1 MDASGLVA
9 VGARY
14 YDPGIGRF
22 ISVDP
27 VMDLTDPQQWNA
39 YSYANNNPLTWSD
52 PSGMIP
58 IGAGHVGYNPRQKN
72 DKRKYD
78 TCTHS
83 TSCEKTV
90 SRGGHPVRVR
100 VSYTKRAYNYF
111 SRQKNATTSIHTN
124 RTRVGSWSK
133 AAGDAAARAG
143 AASDLAGAT
152 WEQKR
157 HEKSK
162 LKLNSGN
169 PARRAADR
177 ARWSALRNSTFVRG
191 ATRFASNP
199 FVKRAGVA
207 GALLGYGAGLEK
219 YSYENGGDV
228 QLASVQA
235 GVDVAAGIAGAA
247 LGAKLGAGIGAFGG
261 PLGAV
266 VGAGVGALV
275 GGVAFA
281 WASGKAND
289 HVSSMRRESIWG

>member
-111 SRQKNATTSIHTN
+111 SSQKNATT
-124 RTRVGSWSK
+124 RTHIKSVRSRAHVG
-133 AAGDAAARAG
+133 AAAATT
-143 AASDLAGAT
+143 AASVALAGPQESAAQMERVKRWNKVQAQPYWLQTKMRSAWGRQTQSFQSSRAT
-152 WEQKR
+152 RTVNDLTQ
-157 HEKSK
+157 S
-162 LKLNSGN
+162 
-169 PARRAADR
+169 
-177 ARWSALRNSTFVRG
+177 SALKWG
-191 ATRFASNP
+191 G
-199 FVKRAGVA
+199 RALGVA
-207 GALLGYGAGLEK
+207 GVGVGVWAYHESGDSWGEAATKTTVDTAAIWAGAK
-219 YSYENGGDV
+219 GG
-228 QLASVQA
+228 A
-235 GVDVAAGIAGAA
+235 IAGAA
-247 LGAKLGAGIGAFGG
+247 IGSLFPGAGTAIGAGIGGLIGG
-261 PLGAV
+261 IGGYFA
-266 VGAGVGALV
+266 AGQINNRF
-275 GGVAFA
+275 VAPRF
-281 WASGKAND
+281 D
-289 HVSSMRRESIWG
+289 